1 MVSLT
6 PSKTEGLSCNFLV
19 RKFPSKISPG
29 NLVEKFV
36 FYEVFCFGKPQ
47 TAARRLP
54 SPVSFLLLPY
64 YFPNSGEAT
73 SASWHFCDI

>member
-47 TAARRLP
+47 TATRRLP
-54 SPVSFLLLPY
+54 SPVSFLLLLPI
-64 YFPNSGEAT
+64 PGQAT
-73 SASWHFCDI
+73 SASWHFCKI